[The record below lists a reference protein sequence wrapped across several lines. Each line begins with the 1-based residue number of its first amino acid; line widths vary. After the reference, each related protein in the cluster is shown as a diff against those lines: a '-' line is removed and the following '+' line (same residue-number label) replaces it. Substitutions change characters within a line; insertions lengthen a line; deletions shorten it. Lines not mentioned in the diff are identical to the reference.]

1 MGFKPRNKKSN
12 SRSRSNSRNKEKSNA
27 MDSYVKVNDRI
38 AEFYEKYPEGVLHTI
53 RTEVEG
59 GVVFQTFVM
68 RHKEDIEQYAA
79 LGVAKANGFSFLPDE
94 ARDDMKVEEYSE
106 TVSVGRALA
115 KFGLSIKDSIASEE
129 EMDQF
134 KRVHKGQ
141 DVEEDEIED
150 DEDLENDEELDEDS
164 EEDEEDD
171 EELEELPKLRTA
183 RKFNKTS
190 RFAKNT

>member
-1 MGFKPRNKKSN
+1 MGFRPRNKKS
-12 SRSRSNSRNKEKSNA
+12 SSSKRKSSKEKKQNA
-27 MDSYVKVNDRI
+27 MESYVKVNDRI

-59 GVVFQTFVM
+59 GVVFQTYVM
-68 RHKEDIEQYAA
+68 RHKEDIEQYAT

-94 ARDDMKVEEYSE
+94 SREDMKVEEYSE

-115 KFGLSIKDSIASEE
+115 KFGLSIEKSIASEE

-134 KRVHKGQ
+134 KRVHKGE
-141 DVEEDEIED
+141 DVDEDEDLEDDDEIED
-150 DEDLENDEELDEDS
+150 SEDSEEDDEQEDS
-164 EEDEEDD
+164 EEDEVK
-171 EELEELPKLRTA
+171 LPKLRTA